1 MEQPKWKLGE
11 DLSQQDNLLDG
22 FTFDDLILAV
32 HCNCRCITPEEVRKT
47 AKEITDIR
55 MVDFEYLLKNNM
67 DEIMEQAMRGRGQY
81 ERE

>member
-1 MEQPKWKLGE
+1 MEQPKWKLGY

-22 FTFDDLILAV
+22 FTFDDLILAA
-32 HCNCRCITPEEVRKT
+32 HCNCRRITPEEVRKT
-47 AKEITDIR
+47 AKEIIDIR
-55 MVDFEYLLKNNM
+55 MVDFEYLLENNM